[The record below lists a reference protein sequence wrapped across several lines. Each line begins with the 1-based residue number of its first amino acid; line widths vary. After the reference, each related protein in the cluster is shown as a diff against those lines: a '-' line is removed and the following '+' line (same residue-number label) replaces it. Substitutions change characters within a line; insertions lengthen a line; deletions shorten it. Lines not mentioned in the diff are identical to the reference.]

1 MSWPSDAG
9 SVNGLVMQNAS
20 PAAGA
25 TVQMTSDN
33 TNGVLNL
40 TPAATLA
47 TLTVSLPSD
56 ASSIFLQTRRI
67 FSSKAIGVLTINGAT
82 TIYNNVT
89 AMNAGDCVAFMK
101 IASNTW
107 TRLI

>member
-9 SVNGLVMQNAS
+9 SINGLVQQAAS
-20 PAAGA
+20 PATGA

-33 TNGVLNL
+33 TDGVLVL
-40 TPAATLA
+40 TPSATLA
-47 TLTVSLPSD
+47 TLTVALPTD
-56 ASSIFLQTRRI
+56 ASSVNLQVRRI
-67 FSSKAIGVLTINGAT
+67 FSSKAITALTINGAT
-82 TIYNNVT
+82 TIYNTVT

-101 IASNTW
+101 ISSNTW